1 MTLPNDP
8 CGRLACIIAGLFFGF
23 SASWLLVALFMRGG
37 FRVDR
42 LWVLELVGMFATFG
56 WGLFLWGIAM
66 PSWITRIVEHATLCI
81 MIAIM
86 ALFLPIAFEFLLFGI
101 QGKLP

>member
-1 MTLPNDP
+1 MTLPNDSY
-8 CGRLACIIAGLFFGF
+8 GRLACVIAGLFFGF
-23 SASWLLVALFMRGG
+23 GASWLLVALFMKVG

-42 LWVLELVGMFATFG
+42 LWVLELLGMFAIFG
-56 WGLFLWGIAM
+56 WGLVLWGVAM
-66 PSWITRIVEHATLCI
+66 PSWITRVVDHATLYI

-86 ALFLPIAFEFLLFGI
+86 ALFLPIAFEFLLLGI